1 MRNLL
6 FLFFL
11 SVFSLTLALPVP
23 TSGDVKPVHLVKVRA
38 SPNEA
43 LDVSALVNTNV
54 EPVGA
59 HELSAFHKRQT
70 AGARWADGII
80 GMVNIF
86 KDPGFQ
92 AGARRVFK
100 KIGSDFKKAHD
111 RDVAKWKSGAPLH
124 PGH

>member
-11 SVFSLTLALPVP
+11 SVFSLALALPVP
-23 TSGDVKPVHLVKVRA
+23 TSGDVKPVHSVKA
-38 SPNEA
+38 SPNKA
-43 LDVSALVNTNV
+43 LDVSALVHTNV

-59 HELSAFHKRQT
+59 HELSVFHKRQT